1 VVTDD
6 ELRQIMPRLPGAK
19 RAGFLPFLTAAM
31 AEFEINTHLREAAF
45 LAQLAH
51 ESGELKF
58 MEEIWGPTPAQ
69 IRYEGRADL
78 GNTHPGDG
86 KRFKGRGPI
95 QLTGRANYV
104 TFGKKL
110 GVDLVG
116 NPALAATKEVAF
128 RIAAQF
134 WKDKGLN
141 PLADQSNFR
150 EITRR
155 INGGFNG
162 LADREMYYQR
172 AKMVLSKN
180 DPVTGASASTPV
192 QVVVNGTVVTGAKG
206 ILRDG
211 HVLVA
216 LRPVAA
222 AAALAI
228 IDTSQ
233 GRALLQDRNSAN
245 VRVPLIIENGVG
257 MVALRDLPGT
267 VKWDEAT
274 QTASLTTP

>member
-1 VVTDD
+1 MVTDD
-6 ELRQIMPRLPGAK
+6 ELRQIMPRLPSAK

-31 AEFEINTHLREAAF
+31 AEFQINTFLREAAF

-150 EITRR
+150 EITKR

-180 DPVTGASASTPV
+180 DPVTGASTSTPV
-192 QVVVNGTVVTGAKG
+192 QVVVNGSVVAGAKG

-267 VKWDEAT
+267 AAWDEAT